1 MNGRATVNCIT
12 LLPPPRGVYLTESG
26 TLKGMEIMP
35 EDGHDNGGE
44 VGYLPSGGGP
54 DPGSEANPVEVV
66 VQNSGL
72 LHVDAGDEEIWE
84 AMTLSAAEEEEEPPT
99 AREGSA
105 EGDGK
110 IPAANEET
118 PPIDGDG
125 PADDTDESHGLS
137 ALITNAR

>member
-1 MNGRATVNCIT
+1 MGC
-12 LLPPPRGVYLTESG
+12 PPP
-26 TLKGMEIMP
+26 
-35 EDGHDNGGE
+35 
-44 VGYLPSGGGP
+44 GGGIVP
-54 DPGSEANPVEVV
+54 ESEANPMEVA
-66 VQNSGL
+66 QQSRGM
-72 LHVDAGDEEIWE
+72 LHVDAGIEEIWE